1 GVSSAHHAHSEDDSG
16 PSSSRRVE
24 SRPPQSDAHAF
35 FREGEEGR
43 YAGGPLDVAAREAA
57 LRAVEMEEDPLYP
70 HTSLPPGVLDERRQK
85 FAKVVLVVVAGSALL
100 VA

>member
-1 GVSSAHHAHSEDDSG
+1 
-16 PSSSRRVE
+16 
-24 SRPPQSDAHAF
+24 
-35 FREGEEGR
+35 
-43 YAGGPLDVAAREAA
+43 GPLDVAAREAA

-100 VA
+100 VALAFLLGRGRGDRTLSSTESNQLSAPAVTPETERHSFEPGPDET